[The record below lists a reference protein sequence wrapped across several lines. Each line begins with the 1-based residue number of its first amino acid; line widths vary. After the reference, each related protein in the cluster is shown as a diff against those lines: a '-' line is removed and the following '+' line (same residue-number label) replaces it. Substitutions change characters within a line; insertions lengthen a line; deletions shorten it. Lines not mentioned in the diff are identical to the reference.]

1 MKCRCFGALIAGVGL
16 ISVSMPV
23 FSKTYI
29 ISAKPGMV
37 NYLEGT
43 ASLNQR
49 PLSQTKINNVFIKAN
64 DSVVTGDGK
73 VEILLTP
80 GVFFRL
86 GSNSEIHITAVS
98 LTRIQIDMI
107 SGESM
112 VEVDELM
119 KDNDLKFTVDQ
130 AVCTIAKPGLYRFRA
145 GAQASIATLSGKM
158 LVSSENRQAEIGKG
172 HEVVPGDVLLTRRF
186 DRKAEDDLYAWSNE
200 RSEYNAAAS
209 YQSAQNASLGVYGYA
224 GNSWDNSGWLWNDVF
239 NSWAWMPG
247 ADMAFFG
254 PFGFGF
260 FSPGVI
266 GYAPICYGLAGGGRW
281 NGPWRGP
288 RPGGGGWVP
297 IAVNPQHPPAIGNV
311 PRSPFQE
318 QKGVAAAAARFGATG
333 FRTRAGGFIP
343 LGTRLT
349 TSSARSYLWSRSG
362 DSHVFAASGGHLSRW
377 ARSAGGSRGYSSGG
391 GLHSGGGG
399 GFSGGGGRGGFGGGH
414 MGGGS
419 GGHGGGGGG
428 HR

>member
-1 MKCRCFGALIAGVGL
+1 
-16 ISVSMPV
+16 MPA
-23 FSKTYI
+23 FASPFI
-29 ISAKPGMV
+29 ISARPGMV
-37 NYLEGT
+37 NYLEGK
-43 ASLNQR
+43 ASLNEQR
-49 PLSQTKINNVFIKAN
+49 LSQSNMNNMFINAG
-64 DSVVTGDGK
+64 DSVTTGDGK

-86 GSNSEIHITAVS
+86 GSNSEIHINSLS
-98 LTRIQIDMI
+98 LTKIQIEMVR
-107 SGESM
+107 GESM
-112 VEVDELM
+112 VEVDELT
-119 KDNDLKFTVDQ
+119 KDNDLKFTVEK

-145 GAQASIATLSGKM
+145 GAQASIAALSGKEM
-158 LVSSENRQAEIGKG
+158 VSTGDRQIDIGKG
-172 HEVVPGDVLLTRRF
+172 RELVLGNSLSTRRF
-186 DRKAEDDLYAWSNE
+186 DPKAEDVLYAWSNE

-209 YQSAQNASLGVYGYA
+209 YQTAQNASLGGSGYGANYWA
-224 GNSWDNSGWLWNDVF
+224 NSGWLWNDMF

-266 GYAPICYGLAGGGRW
+266 GYAPICYGLAGGRRW

-297 IAVNPQHPPAIGNV
+297 IAVNPQHPPAIGKV
-311 PRSPFQE
+311 PRSPSQE
-318 QKGVAAAAARFGATG
+318 QKGAAAAAVRFGATG

-349 TSSARSYLWSRSG
+349 TSSAKSYLWSRSG
-362 DSHVFAASGGHLSRW
+362 DNHVFAGTGGHLSGW
-377 ARSAGGSRGYSSGG
+377 ARSAGGSRASSSGG
-391 GLHSGGGG
+391 GFHSGGG
-399 GFSGGGGRGGFGGGH
+399 GFSGGGGHGGFGGGH

>member
-1 MKCRCFGALIAGVGL
+1 MKCRWFRAVVTGVGL
-16 ISVSMPV
+16 LSVSMPV

-29 ISAKPGMV
+29 VSAKPGMV

-43 ASLNQR
+43 VSLNQR
-49 PLSQTKINNVFIKAN
+49 QLSQPNINNLFIKGN
-64 DSVVTGDGK
+64 DSVVTADGK

-86 GSNSEIHITAVS
+86 GGNSEIHITAVS
-98 LTRIQIDMI
+98 LTSIQIDMI

-112 VEVDELM
+112 VEVDELR
-119 KDNDLKFTVDQ
+119 KDNDLKFTVDK

-145 GAQASIATLSGKM
+145 GARASIAALSGKGT
-158 LVSSENRQAEIGKG
+158 VSIGDRQIDVSKG
-172 HEVVPGDVLLTRRF
+172 HELVLGDSLSPRRF

-200 RSEYNAAAS
+200 RSEYSAAAS
-209 YQSAQNASLGVYGYA
+209 YQSAQNASLGVYGYGA
-224 GNSWDNSGWLWNDVF
+224 SSWDNSGWLWNDMF

-288 RPGGGGWVP
+288 RPGRGGWVP
-297 IAVNPQHPPAIGNV
+297 IAVNPERPPSIGRV
-311 PRSPFQE
+311 PRSPLQE
-318 QKGVAAAAARFGATG
+318 QKGVAAAEIRFGATG
-333 FRTRAGGFIP
+333 FRTRAGGFVP
-343 LGTRLT
+343 LGTRVT
-349 TSSARSYLWSRSG
+349 ASSARSYPWSRSG
-362 DSHVFAASGGHLSRW
+362 DNHVFAGTGGHLSGW
-377 ARSAGGSRGYSSGG
+377 SRSAGGSRVSSSGG
-391 GLHSGGGG
+391 GFHSGGG